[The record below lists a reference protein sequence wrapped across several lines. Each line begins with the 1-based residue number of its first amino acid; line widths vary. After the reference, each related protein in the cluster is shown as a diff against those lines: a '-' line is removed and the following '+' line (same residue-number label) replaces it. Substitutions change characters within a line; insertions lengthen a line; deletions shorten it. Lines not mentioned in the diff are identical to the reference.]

1 MSYQAKKWTE
11 EELSTLLD
19 LIKKGKDYKYIST
32 KITRSEFAVKCKFE
46 SYIFEKISNKKS
58 TAKELKKELKL
69 TEEEITDAYQSQFK
83 RNMTQNGVN
92 GGTNG
97 VNGVNGGTNGVNGG
111 TNGAN
116 GANGVNIFQL
126 GSVNSYSIMNRIL
139 TPYIEY
145 HKNLKKLE
153 EIKDVIDKK
162 TYKKIKEILDSIE
175 FDSDKF
181 LTQLKKTS
189 ETLKIQPEPVKSN
202 STTDESD
209 VDSKQSTK
217 KSDDEDEPEENQMP
231 VVMKMPRKRLI

>member
-1 MSYQAKKWTE
+1 MSYQGKKWTE

-46 SYIFEKISNKKS
+46 YYIFEKISNKKS
-58 TAKELKKELKL
+58 TTKELAKELKL

-83 RNMTQNGVN
+83 RNMSQNGGN
-92 GGTNG
+92 KTDTTMTNM
-97 VNGVNGGTNGVNGG
+97 NTSTN
-111 TNGAN
+111 TN
-116 GANGVNIFQL
+116 ILQL
-126 GSVNSYSIMNRIL
+126 GSVNSYSIINRIL

-145 HKNLKKLE
+145 HSNLKKLE

-162 TYKKIKEILDSIE
+162 TMKKIKEILDSIE
-175 FDSDKF
+175 FDSDKY

-189 ETLKIQPEPVKSN
+189 DTLKIQPEPVKSD

-217 KSDDEDEPEENQMP
+217 KSDDEDDEPEEKP
-231 VVMKMPRKRLI
+231 APIKTLKKRLI

>member
-1 MSYQAKKWTE
+1 MSYQGKKWTE
-11 EELSTLLD
+11 EELTTLFD
-19 LIKKGKDYKYIST
+19 YVKKGKDYKYIST

-58 TAKELKKELKL
+58 TAKGLAKELKL

-83 RNMTQNGVN
+83 RNMNQNSGTTLNKTYDNTNGV
-92 GGTNG
+92 TNG
-97 VNGVNGGTNGVNGG
+97 VNGVTNGVNL
-111 TNGAN
+111 
-116 GANGVNIFQL
+116 FQL

-145 HKNLKKLE
+145 HENLKKLE
-153 EIKDVIDKK
+153 ELKDSIDKK
-162 TYKKIKEILDSIE
+162 TMKNIKEILNGIE

-189 ETLKIQPEPVKSN
+189 DTLKIQPEPIKSN

-217 KSDDEDEPEENQMP
+217 KSDDDDDEPEEKP
-231 VVMKMPRKRLI
+231 VVMKMPLKRLI

>member
-1 MSYQAKKWTE
+1 MSYQGKKWTE

-19 LIKKGKDYKYIST
+19 LIKKGKDYKFIST

-46 SYIFEKISNKKS
+46 YYIFEKISNKKA
-58 TAKELKKELKL
+58 TTKELAKELKL

-83 RNMTQNGVN
+83 RNMTQNGGNNDKVNRDKVN
-92 GGTNG
+92 GEINTNTS
-97 VNGVNGGTNGVNGG
+97 TN
-111 TNGAN
+111 
-116 GANGVNIFQL
+116 ILQL
-126 GSVNSYSIMNRIL
+126 GSVNSYSIINRIL

-145 HKNLKKLE
+145 HSNLKKLE

-162 TYKKIKEILDSIE
+162 TLKKIKEILDGIE
-175 FDSDKF
+175 FDSDKY

-189 ETLKIQPEPVKSN
+189 ETLKIQPEPIKSN

-217 KSDDEDEPEENQMP
+217 KSDDEDEDDDKPEERP
-231 VVMKMPRKRLI
+231 SPIKTLKKRLI